1 MFFKLRKTLSELE
14 KRIESLE
21 KQVYSTLHTGK
32 KTVENPDSATEK
44 VTVAVIVDEWI
55 NGEGKGGK

>member
-1 MFFKLRKTLSELE
+1 MFFKLRKTLSELK

-21 KQVYSTLHTGK
+21 KQVYSTPHTGE

>member
-21 KQVYSTLHTGK
+21 KQVYSTTHTGK
-32 KTVENPDSATEK
+32 KTVENPDSAAEK